1 MSTFIYIDDLRKGN
15 DKPLFLDE
23 KQGFVISDPGATRT
37 RDQWLKSTLRWL
49 RNCKYSSTY
58 RVTKNRYATCKQ

>member
-1 MSTFIYIDDLRKGN
+1 MSTFIYIDDLHKGN

-37 RDQWLKSTLRWL
+37 RDQWLKRPLLYQLSYGVKSG
-49 RNCKYSSTY
+49 NI
-58 RVTKNRYATCKQ
+58 V